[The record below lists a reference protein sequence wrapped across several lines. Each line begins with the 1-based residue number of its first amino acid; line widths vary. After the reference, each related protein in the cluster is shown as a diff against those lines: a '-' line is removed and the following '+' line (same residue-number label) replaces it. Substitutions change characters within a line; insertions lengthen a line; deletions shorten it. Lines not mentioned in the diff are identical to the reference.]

1 MIISMNKIKNSFIVG
16 RFLAIRDLKRSSPW
30 TTLLII
36 FVMSLTFLNMVLIGG
51 LLLGLAQGMIGS
63 FKQYYSS
70 DLFITPSYEKAII
83 EQTQSIVSAVE
94 TIPNLEK
101 YTLRSTT
108 PVKIE
113 YGHRSRT
120 EATDIVENSQAILA
134 GINFIQEDSVTR
146 LSKKVIAGEYLNDH
160 DTNSILVGKNLFE
173 KYSNRPDSSTEQKLK
188 TAEVGSIVNVIVGN
202 TQKEFV
208 IKGIIGTGNNTIDSR
223 VFMADVAAREMK
235 NQDNLDVNEIAIRLS
250 SPELT
255 NESRLYLQT
264 ILNNNQDINIQTA
277 DEAVPGSSADI
288 TKTFKLLGNLVGVIA
303 LIVGAITIFIVIF
316 VNAITRRKY
325 IGILK
330 GIGISASAIEISY
343 VIQSLFYALSG
354 VLVASLFI
362 MGFLKPYLDIHPLVL
377 PIAEGKLA
385 VTSEDIFS
393 RAVILIITSLIS
405 GFIPARLVTRQ
416 NTLDSILGK

>member
-1 MIISMNKIKNSFIVG
+1 MNKTNASFTVG
-16 RFLAIRDLKRSSPW
+16 RFLAIRDLKRSNPW

-63 FKQYYSS
+63 FKQYYSA
-70 DLFITPSYEKAII
+70 DLFITPSTEKSII
-83 EQTQSIVSAVE
+83 EQTQNITSVVE
-94 TIPNLEK
+94 TIPNLDS
-101 YTLRSTT
+101 YTLRITT
-108 PVKIE
+108 PAKVE
-113 YGHRSRT
+113 YGHRTRT
-120 EATDIVENSQAILA
+120 ETTDIVENSQAVLT
-134 GINFIQEDSVTR
+134 GINFAQENEVTD
-146 LSKKVIAGEYLNDH
+146 LSKKVIEGEYLSDI
-160 DTNSILVGKNLFE
+160 DFNSILVGKNLFE

-188 TAEVGSIVNVIVGN
+188 NAEVGSVVNVVVGN
-202 TQKEFV
+202 TQKEFI
-208 IKGIIGTGNNTIDSR
+208 IKGIVGTGNNTIDSR
-223 VFMADVAAREMK
+223 IFVVDAAAREMK
-235 NQDNLDVNEIAIRLS
+235 NQENLDVNEIAIK
-250 SPELT
+250 LT
-255 NESRLYLQT
+255 STNLVDESRLYLQN
-264 ILNNNQDINIQTA
+264 LLEKNQDITIQTA

-330 GIGISASAIEISY
+330 GIGISAQAIEISY

-354 VLVASLFI
+354 VLLASIFL

-377 PIAEGKLA
+377 PIAEGRLA
-385 VTSEDIFS
+385 VTNGDILT
-393 RAVILIITSLIS
+393 RGIILIITSLIS

>member
-1 MIISMNKIKNSFIVG
+1 MNKINASFTVG
-16 RFLAIRDLKRSSPW
+16 RFLAIRDLKRSNPW

-63 FKQYYSS
+63 FKQYYSA
-70 DLFITPSYEKAII
+70 DLFITPSTEKSII
-83 EQTQSIVSAVE
+83 EQTQDITSAVE
-94 TIPNLEK
+94 TIPNLDS
-101 YTLRSTT
+101 YTLRITT
-108 PVKIE
+108 PAKVE
-113 YGHRSRT
+113 YGHRTRT
-120 EATDIVENSQAILA
+120 EPTDIVENSQAVLT
-134 GINFIQEDSVTR
+134 GINFAQENEVTD
-146 LSKKVIAGEYLNDH
+146 LSKKVIEGEYLSDA
-160 DTNSILVGKNLFE
+160 DFNSVLVGKNLFE

-188 TAEVGSIVNVIVGN
+188 NAEVGSVVNIIVGN
-202 TQKEFV
+202 TQKEFI
-208 IKGIIGTGNNTIDSR
+208 IKGIVGTGNNTIDSR
-223 VFMADVAAREMK
+223 IFVVDAAAREMK
-235 NQDNLDVNEIAIRLS
+235 NQENLDVNEIAIK
-250 SPELT
+250 LT
-255 NESRLYLQT
+255 SANLVDESRSYLQS
-264 ILNNNQDINIQTA
+264 ILENNQDITIQTA

-330 GIGISASAIEISY
+330 GIGISAQAIEISY

-354 VLVASLFI
+354 VLLASLFL

-377 PIAEGKLA
+377 PIAEGRLA
-385 VTSEDIFS
+385 VTNGDILT
-393 RAVILIITSLIS
+393 RGIILIITSLIS

>member
-1 MIISMNKIKNSFIVG
+1 MNKTNASFTVG
-16 RFLAIRDLKRSSPW
+16 RFLAIRDLKRSNPW

-63 FKQYYSS
+63 FKQYYSA
-70 DLFITPSYEKAII
+70 DLFITPSTEKSII
-83 EQTQSIVSAVE
+83 EQTQDITSAVE
-94 TIPNLEK
+94 TIPNLDS
-101 YTLRSTT
+101 YALRITT
-108 PVKIE
+108 PAKVE
-113 YGHRSRT
+113 YGHRTRT
-120 EATDIVENSQAILA
+120 ETTDIVENSQAILT
-134 GINFIQEDSVTR
+134 GINFAQENEVTD
-146 LSKKVIAGEYLNDH
+146 LSKKVIEGEYLSDA
-160 DTNSILVGKNLFE
+160 DFNSVLVGKNLFE

-188 TAEVGSIVNVIVGN
+188 NAEVGSVVNIIVGN
-202 TQKEFV
+202 TQKEFI
-208 IKGIIGTGNNTIDSR
+208 IKGIVGTGNNTIDSR
-223 VFMADVAAREMK
+223 IFVVDAAAREMK
-235 NQDNLDVNEIAIRLS
+235 NQENLNVNEIAIK
-250 SPELT
+250 LT
-255 NESRLYLQT
+255 STNLVNESRSYLQS
-264 ILNNNQDINIQTA
+264 ILEKNQDITIQTA

-330 GIGISASAIEISY
+330 GIGISAQAIEISY

-354 VLVASLFI
+354 VLLASLFL

-377 PIAEGKLA
+377 PIAEGRLA
-385 VTSEDIFS
+385 VTNGDILT
-393 RAVILIITSLIS
+393 RGIILIITSLIS

>member
-1 MIISMNKIKNSFIVG
+1 MNKTNASFTVG
-16 RFLAIRDLKRSSPW
+16 RFLAIRDLKRSNPW

-63 FKQYYSS
+63 FKQYYSA
-70 DLFITPSYEKAII
+70 DLFITPSTEKSII
-83 EQTQSIVSAVE
+83 EQTQDITSAVE
-94 TIPNLEK
+94 TIPNLDS
-101 YTLRSTT
+101 YTLRITT
-108 PVKIE
+108 PAKVE
-113 YGHRSRT
+113 YGHRTRT
-120 EATDIVENSQAILA
+120 EPTDIVENSQAVLT
-134 GINFIQEDSVTR
+134 GINFAQENEVTD
-146 LSKKVIAGEYLNDH
+146 LSKKVIEGEYLSDI
-160 DTNSILVGKNLFE
+160 DFNSVLVGKNLFE

-188 TAEVGSIVNVIVGN
+188 NAEVGSVVNVIVGN
-202 TQKEFV
+202 TQKEFI

-223 VFMADVAAREMK
+223 IFVVDAATREMK
-235 NQDNLDVNEIAIRLS
+235 NQENLDVNEIAIK
-250 SPELT
+250 LT
-255 NESRLYLQT
+255 STNLVNESRSYLQN
-264 ILNNNQDINIQTA
+264 LLENNQDITIQTA

-330 GIGISASAIEISY
+330 GIGISAQAIEISY

-354 VLVASLFI
+354 VLLASLFL

-377 PIAEGKLA
+377 PIAEGRLA
-385 VTSEDIFS
+385 VTNGDILT
-393 RAVILIITSLIS
+393 RGIILIITSLIS

>member
-1 MIISMNKIKNSFIVG
+1 MNKTNASFTVG
-16 RFLAIRDLKRSSPW
+16 RFLAIRDLKRSNPW

-63 FKQYYSS
+63 FKQYYSA
-70 DLFITPSYEKAII
+70 DLFITPSTEKSII
-83 EQTQSIVSAVE
+83 EQTQDITSAVE
-94 TIPNLEK
+94 TIPNLDS
-101 YTLRSTT
+101 YTLRITT
-108 PVKIE
+108 PAKVE
-113 YGHRSRT
+113 YGHRTRT
-120 EATDIVENSQAILA
+120 EPTDIVENSQAVLT
-134 GINFIQEDSVTR
+134 GINFAQENEVTD
-146 LSKKVIAGEYLNDH
+146 LSKKVIEGEYLS
-160 DTNSILVGKNLFE
+160 DTDFNSVLVGKNLFE

-188 TAEVGSIVNVIVGN
+188 NAEVGSVINIIVGK
-202 TQKEFV
+202 TQKEFI
-208 IKGIIGTGNNTIDSR
+208 IKGIVGTGNNTIDSR
-223 VFMADVAAREMK
+223 IFVVDAAAREMK
-235 NQDNLDVNEIAIRLS
+235 NQENLDVNEIAIK
-250 SPELT
+250 LT
-255 NESRLYLQT
+255 SANLVNESRSYLQN
-264 ILNNNQDINIQTA
+264 ILEKNQDITIQTA

-330 GIGISASAIEISY
+330 GIGISAQAIEISY

-354 VLVASLFI
+354 VLLASLFL

-377 PIAEGKLA
+377 PIAEGRLA
-385 VTSEDIFS
+385 VTNGDILT
-393 RAVILIITSLIS
+393 RGIILIITSLIS

>member
-63 FKQYYSS
+63 FKQYYSA

>member
-1 MIISMNKIKNSFIVG
+1 MNKANASFIVG
-16 RFLAIRDLKRSSPW
+16 RFLAIRELKRSNPW

-70 DLFITPSYEKAII
+70 DLFITPSSEKSTI
-83 EQTQSIVSAVE
+83 EQTHDITSVIES
-94 TIPNLEK
+94 IPNLES
-101 YTLRSTT
+101 YTLRTT
-108 PVKIE
+108 APTRVE
-113 YGHRSRT
+113 YGHRTRT
-120 EATDIVENSQAILA
+120 EVNDVVENSQATLT
-134 GINFIQEDSVTR
+134 GIHFAQEDKVTN
-146 LSKKVIAGEYLNDH
+146 LSKKVIEGEYLSDS
-160 DTNSILVGKNLFE
+160 DFSAVLVGKNLFE

-188 TAEVGSIVNVIVGN
+188 NARVGSVVNIIVGN
-202 TQKEFV
+202 TRKEFV
-208 IKGIIGTGNNTIDSR
+208 IKGIVGTGNNTIDSR
-223 VFMADVAAREMK
+223 IYMGAAAAREMK
-235 NQDNLDVNEIAIRLS
+235 NQESLDVNEIAIKLKS
-250 SPELT
+250 SNLID
-255 NESRLYLQT
+255 ESKSYLLN
-264 ILNNNQDINIQTA
+264 ILGNNQDVVIQIA

-330 GIGISASAIEISY
+330 GIGISSEAIEISY

-354 VLVASLFI
+354 VLLASIFL

-377 PIAEGKLA
+377 PIAEGRLA
-385 VTSEDIFS
+385 VTTEDIFT
-393 RAVILIITSLIS
+393 RGVILIITSLIS

>member
-1 MIISMNKIKNSFIVG
+1 MNKSKASFTVG
-16 RFLAIRDLKRSSPW
+16 RFLAVRELKRSNPW

-63 FKQYYSS
+63 FKQYYSA
-70 DLFITPSYEKAII
+70 DLFITPSSEKSIV
-83 EQTQSIVSAVE
+83 EQTHNIISAIE
-94 TIPNLEK
+94 TIPNLES
-101 YTLRSTT
+101 YTLRTTT
-108 PVKIE
+108 PTKVE
-113 YGHRSRT
+113 YGHRTRT
-120 EATDIVENSQAILA
+120 ETTDIVENSQAVLT
-134 GINFIQEDSVTR
+134 GINFSQEDEVTD
-146 LSKKVIAGEYLNDH
+146 LSRKVIEGEYLNNH
-160 DTNSILVGKNLFE
+160 DFGSVLVGKNLFE

-188 TAEVGSIVNVIVGN
+188 NAEVGSVVNVIVGN
-202 TQKEFV
+202 TQKEFI
-208 IKGIIGTGNNTIDSR
+208 IKGIVGTGNNTIDSR
-223 VFMADVAAREMK
+223 VFVVDAAAREMR
-235 NQDNLDVNEIAIRLS
+235 NQESLDVNEIAIKLNS
-250 SPELT
+250 TDLT
-255 NESRLYLQT
+255 DESRSYLQN
-264 ILNNNQDINIQTA
+264 ILGNNQDITIQTA

-354 VLVASLFI
+354 VLVASLFLL
-362 MGFLKPYLDIHPLVL
+362 GFLKPYLDIHPLVL
-377 PIAEGKLA
+377 PIAEGRLA
-385 VTSEDIFS
+385 VTNGDILS
-393 RAVILIITSLIS
+393 RGIILIITSLIS
-405 GFIPARLVTRQ
+405 GFIPARLVTKQ

>member
-1 MIISMNKIKNSFIVG
+1 MNKANASFTVG
-16 RFLAIRDLKRSSPW
+16 RFLAIRDLKRSNPW

-70 DLFITPSYEKAII
+70 DLFITPSSEKSII
-83 EQTQSIVSAVE
+83 EQTHDITSVVE
-94 TIPNLEK
+94 SIPNLES
-101 YTLRSTT
+101 YTLRTT
-108 PVKIE
+108 APTRVE
-113 YGHRSRT
+113 YGHRTRT
-120 EATDIVENSQAILA
+120 EITDMVENSQAILT
-134 GINFIQEDSVTR
+134 GINFAQEDKVTD
-146 LSKKVIAGEYLNDH
+146 LSKKVIEGEYLSDS
-160 DTNSILVGKNLFE
+160 DFSAVLVGKNLFE

-188 TAEVGSIVNVIVGN
+188 NARVGSVVNIIVGN
-202 TQKEFV
+202 TPKEFI
-208 IKGIIGTGNNTIDSR
+208 IKGIVGTGNNTIDSR
-223 VFMADVAAREMK
+223 IYMIAAAAREMK
-235 NQDNLDVNEIAIRLS
+235 NQDSLDVNEIAIKLTS
-250 SPELT
+250 SNLVD
-255 NESRLYLQT
+255 ESKSYLLN
-264 ILNNNQDINIQTA
+264 ILGNNQDIVIQIA

-330 GIGISASAIEISY
+330 GIGISAEAIEISY

-354 VLVASLFI
+354 VLLASLFL

-377 PIAEGKLA
+377 PIAEGRLA
-385 VTSEDIFS
+385 VTTEDILT
-393 RAVILIITSLIS
+393 RGVILIITSLIS

>member
-1 MIISMNKIKNSFIVG
+1 MNKTNASFTVG
-16 RFLAIRDLKRSSPW
+16 RFLAIRDLKRSNPW

-63 FKQYYSS
+63 FKQYYSAN
-70 DLFITPSYEKAII
+70 LFITPSTEKSII
-83 EQTQSIVSAVE
+83 EQTQDITSAVE
-94 TIPNLEK
+94 TIPNLDS
-101 YTLRSTT
+101 YTLRITT
-108 PVKIE
+108 PAKVE
-113 YGHRSRT
+113 YGHRTRT
-120 EATDIVENSQAILA
+120 EPTDIVENSQAVLT
-134 GINFIQEDSVTR
+134 GINFAQENEVTD
-146 LSKKVIAGEYLNDH
+146 LSKKVIEGEYLS
-160 DTNSILVGKNLFE
+160 DTDFNSVLVGKNLFE

-188 TAEVGSIVNVIVGN
+188 NAEVGSVVNIIVGN
-202 TQKEFV
+202 TQKEFI
-208 IKGIIGTGNNTIDSR
+208 IKGIVGTGNNTIDSR
-223 VFMADVAAREMK
+223 IFVVDAAAREMK
-235 NQDNLDVNEIAIRLS
+235 NQESLDVNEIAIK
-250 SPELT
+250 LT
-255 NESRLYLQT
+255 STNLVDESRSYLQS
-264 ILNNNQDINIQTA
+264 ILEKNQDITIQTA

-330 GIGISASAIEISY
+330 GIGISAQAIEISY

-354 VLVASLFI
+354 VLLASLFL

-377 PIAEGKLA
+377 PIAEGRLA
-385 VTSEDIFS
+385 VTNGDILT
-393 RAVILIITSLIS
+393 RGIILIITSLIS

>member
-1 MIISMNKIKNSFIVG
+1 MNKTSASFTVG
-16 RFLAIRDLKRSSPW
+16 RFLAIRDLKRSNPW
-30 TTLLII
+30 TTLLIV

-63 FKQYYSS
+63 FKQYYSA
-70 DLFITPSYEKAII
+70 DLFITPSTEKSII
-83 EQTQSIVSAVE
+83 EQTQDITSVVE
-94 TIPNLEK
+94 TIPNLDS
-101 YTLRSTT
+101 YTLRITT
-108 PVKIE
+108 PAKVE
-113 YGHRSRT
+113 YGHRTRT
-120 EATDIVENSQAILA
+120 EPTDIVENSQAVLT
-134 GINFIQEDSVTR
+134 GINFAQENEVTD
-146 LSKKVIAGEYLNDH
+146 LSKKVIEGEYLS
-160 DTNSILVGKNLFE
+160 DTDFNSVLVGKNLFE

-188 TAEVGSIVNVIVGN
+188 NAEVGSVVNVVVGN
-202 TQKEFV
+202 TQKEFI
-208 IKGIIGTGNNTIDSR
+208 IKGIVGTGNNTIDSR
-223 VFMADVAAREMK
+223 IFVVDVAAREMK
-235 NQDNLDVNEIAIRLS
+235 NQENLDVNEIAIK
-250 SPELT
+250 LT
-255 NESRLYLQT
+255 SANLVNESRSYLQN
-264 ILNNNQDINIQTA
+264 ILEKNQDITIQTA

-288 TKTFKLLGNLVGVIA
+288 TKTFKLLGNLVGIIA

-330 GIGISASAIEISY
+330 GIGISAQAIEISY

-354 VLVASLFI
+354 VLLASLFL

-385 VTSEDIFS
+385 VTNGDILS
-393 RAVILIITSLIS
+393 RGIILIITSLIS

>member
-1 MIISMNKIKNSFIVG
+1 MNTQNASFTVG
-16 RFLAIRDLKRSSPW
+16 RFLAIRELKRSNPW

-70 DLFITPSYEKAII
+70 DLFITPSSEKLVI
-83 EQTQSIVSAVE
+83 EQTHDVISVAE
-94 TIPNLEK
+94 TIPNLES
-101 YTLRSTT
+101 YTLRTTT
-108 PVKIE
+108 PAKIE

-120 EATDIVENSQAILA
+120 QSSDIVENAQTILT
-134 GINFIQEDSVTR
+134 GVNFLQENEVTQ
-146 LSKKVIAGEYLNDH
+146 LATKVIEGNYINDN
-160 DTNSILVGKNLFE
+160 DFNAILVGKNLFE
-173 KYSNRPDSSTEQKLK
+173 KYSNRPDSGTEQKLHN
-188 TAEVGSIVNVIVGN
+188 AQVGSVVNVVVGN
-202 TQKEFV
+202 IQKEFV
-208 IKGIIGTGNNTIDSR
+208 IKGIVGTGNNTIDSR
-223 VFMADVAAREMK
+223 IFMVESVVRDLK
-235 NQDNLDVNEIAIRLS
+235 NQKSLDANEIAIKLQANN
-250 SPELT
+250 L
-255 NESRLYLQT
+255 NNDSRVYLQNN
-264 ILNNNQDINIQTA
+264 LGNNQDIVIQTA
-277 DEAVPGSSADI
+277 EEAVPGSSADI

-330 GIGISASAIEISY
+330 GIGISAQAIEISY

-354 VLVASLFI
+354 VLLASVFLL
-362 MGFLKPYLDIHPLVL
+362 GFLKPYLDIHPLVL
-377 PIAEGKLA
+377 PIAEGRLA
-385 VTSEDIFS
+385 ITTTDIVS
-393 RAVILIITSLIS
+393 RGIILIVTSLIS

>member
-1 MIISMNKIKNSFIVG
+1 MNKKNASFTVG
-16 RFLAIRDLKRSSPW
+16 RFLAIRDLKRSNPW

-63 FKQYYSS
+63 FKQYYSA
-70 DLFITPSYEKAII
+70 DLFITPSTEKSII
-83 EQTQSIVSAVE
+83 EQTQDITSVVE
-94 TIPNLEK
+94 TIPNLDS
-101 YTLRSTT
+101 YTLRITT
-108 PVKIE
+108 PAKVE
-113 YGHRSRT
+113 YGHRTRT
-120 EATDIVENSQAILA
+120 EPTDIVENSQAVLT
-134 GINFIQEDSVTR
+134 GINFAQENEVTD
-146 LSKKVIAGEYLNDH
+146 LSKRVIEGEYLS
-160 DTNSILVGKNLFE
+160 DTDFNSVLVGKNLFE

-188 TAEVGSIVNVIVGN
+188 NAEVGSVVNIIVGN
-202 TQKEFV
+202 TQKEFI
-208 IKGIIGTGNNTIDSR
+208 IKGIVGTGNNTIDSR
-223 VFMADVAAREMK
+223 IFVVDVAAREMR
-235 NQDNLDVNEIAIRLS
+235 NQENLDVNEIAIKLIS
-250 SPELT
+250 T
-255 NESRLYLQT
+255 NLVDESRSYLQN
-264 ILNNNQDINIQTA
+264 ILENNQDITIQTA

-330 GIGISASAIEISY
+330 GIGISAQAIEISY

-354 VLVASLFI
+354 VLLASLFL

-377 PIAEGKLA
+377 PIAEGRLA
-385 VTSEDIFS
+385 VTNGDILT
-393 RAVILIITSLIS
+393 RGIILIITSLIS

>member
-1 MIISMNKIKNSFIVG
+1 MDKKNNSFTVG
-16 RFLAIRDLKRSSPW
+16 RFLAIRELKRSNPW

-70 DLFITPSYEKAII
+70 DLFITPSPDKLVI
-83 EQTQSIVSAVE
+83 EQTRDVVLAIE
-94 TIPNLEK
+94 TIPTLDN
-101 YTLRSTT
+101 YTLRTT
-108 PVKIE
+108 VPAKVE
-113 YGHRSRT
+113 YGHRQRT
-120 EATDIVENSQAILA
+120 EPTEVVENSQATLT
-134 GINFIQEDSVTR
+134 GVNFLKEDRVSN
-146 LSKKVIAGEYLNDH
+146 LSKKIIEGEYLNDT
-160 DTNSILVGKNLFE
+160 DFGAVLVGKNLFE

-188 TAEVGSIVNVIVGN
+188 NAQVGSVVNIVVGGVS
-202 TQKEFV
+202 KEFT

-223 VFMADVAAREMK
+223 IFMVESAARGMK
-235 NQDNLDVNEIAIRLS
+235 NQDNLEANEIAIKLHPGSSDSDVREYLS
-250 SPELT
+250 SLLNV
-255 NESRLYLQT
+255 NENIS
-264 ILNNNQDINIQTA
+264 IQTA
-277 DEAVPGSSADI
+277 DESVPGSSADI

-330 GIGISASAIEISY
+330 GIGISANAIEISY

-354 VLVASLFI
+354 VLFASFFLL
-362 MGFLKPYLDIHPLVL
+362 GFLKPYLDIHPLVL
-377 PIAEGKLA
+377 PIAEGRLA
-385 VTSEDIFS
+385 VTGWDVFTRGI
-393 RAVILIITSLIS
+393 ILIVTSLIS
-405 GFIPARLVTRQ
+405 GFIPARIVTRQ

>member
-1 MIISMNKIKNSFIVG
+1 MNKTNASFTVG
-16 RFLAIRDLKRSSPW
+16 RFLAIRDLKRSNPW

-63 FKQYYSS
+63 FKQYYSA
-70 DLFITPSYEKAII
+70 DLFITPSTEKSII
-83 EQTQSIVSAVE
+83 EQTQDITSAVE
-94 TIPNLEK
+94 TIPNLDS
-101 YTLRSTT
+101 YTLRITT
-108 PVKIE
+108 PAKVE
-113 YGHRSRT
+113 YGHRTRT
-120 EATDIVENSQAILA
+120 EPTDIVENSQAVLT
-134 GINFIQEDSVTR
+134 GINFSQENEVTD
-146 LSKKVIAGEYLNDH
+146 LSKKVIEGEYLSDA
-160 DTNSILVGKNLFE
+160 DFNSVLVGKNLFE

-188 TAEVGSIVNVIVGN
+188 NAEVGSVVNVVVGN
-202 TQKEFV
+202 TQKEFI
-208 IKGIIGTGNNTIDSR
+208 IKGIVGTGNNTIDSR
-223 VFMADVAAREMK
+223 IFVVDAAAREMK
-235 NQDNLDVNEIAIRLS
+235 NQENLDVNEIAIK
-250 SPELT
+250 LT
-255 NESRLYLQT
+255 STNLVDESRLYLQN
-264 ILNNNQDINIQTA
+264 LLEKNQDITIQTA

-330 GIGISASAIEISY
+330 GIGISAQAIEISY

-354 VLVASLFI
+354 VLLASLFL

-385 VTSEDIFS
+385 VTTNDILT
-393 RAVILIITSLIS
+393 RGIILIVTSLIS

>member
-1 MIISMNKIKNSFIVG
+1 MNTQSASFTVG
-16 RFLAIRDLKRSSPW
+16 RFLAIRELKRSNPW

-70 DLFITPSYEKAII
+70 DLFITPSSEKLVI
-83 EQTQSIVSAVE
+83 EQTHDVISVAE
-94 TIPNLEK
+94 TIPNLES
-101 YTLRSTT
+101 YTLRTTT
-108 PVKIE
+108 PAKIE

-120 EATDIVENSQAILA
+120 QSSDIVENAQTILT
-134 GINFIQEDSVTR
+134 GVNFLQENEVTQ
-146 LSKKVIAGEYLNDH
+146 LATKVIEGNYINDN
-160 DTNSILVGKNLFE
+160 DFNAILVGKNLFE
-173 KYSNRPDSSTEQKLK
+173 KYSNRPDSGTEQKLHN
-188 TAEVGSIVNVIVGN
+188 AQVGSVVNVVVGN
-202 TQKEFV
+202 IQKEFV
-208 IKGIIGTGNNTIDSR
+208 IKGIVGTGNNTIDSR
-223 VFMADVAAREMK
+223 IFMVESVVRDLK
-235 NQDNLDVNEIAIRLS
+235 NQNSLDANEIAIKLQANN
-250 SPELT
+250 L
-255 NESRLYLQT
+255 NNDSRVYLQNN
-264 ILNNNQDINIQTA
+264 LGNNQDIVIQTA
-277 DEAVPGSSADI
+277 EEAVPGSSADI

-330 GIGISASAIEISY
+330 GIGISAQAIEISY

-354 VLVASLFI
+354 VLLASVFLL
-362 MGFLKPYLDIHPLVL
+362 GFLKPYLDIHPLVL
-377 PIAEGKLA
+377 PIAEGRLA
-385 VTSEDIFS
+385 ITTTDIVS
-393 RAVILIITSLIS
+393 RGIILIVTSLIS

>member
-1 MIISMNKIKNSFIVG
+1 MNKTNASFTVG
-16 RFLAIRDLKRSSPW
+16 RFLAIRDLKRSNPW

-63 FKQYYSS
+63 FKQYYSA
-70 DLFITPSYEKAII
+70 DLFITPSTEKSII
-83 EQTQSIVSAVE
+83 EQTQDITSAVE
-94 TIPNLEK
+94 TIPNLDS
-101 YTLRSTT
+101 YTLRITT
-108 PVKIE
+108 PAKVE
-113 YGHRSRT
+113 YGHRTRT
-120 EATDIVENSQAILA
+120 EPTDIVENSQAVLT
-134 GINFIQEDSVTR
+134 GINFAQENEVTD
-146 LSKKVIAGEYLNDH
+146 LSKKVIEGEYLS
-160 DTNSILVGKNLFE
+160 DTDFNSVLVGKNLFE

-188 TAEVGSIVNVIVGN
+188 NAEVGSVVNIIVGN
-202 TQKEFV
+202 TQKEFI
-208 IKGIIGTGNNTIDSR
+208 IKGIVGTGNNTIDSR
-223 VFMADVAAREMK
+223 IFVVDAAAREMK
-235 NQDNLDVNEIAIRLS
+235 NQENLDVNEIAIK
-250 SPELT
+250 LT
-255 NESRLYLQT
+255 STNLVNESRSYLQS
-264 ILNNNQDINIQTA
+264 ILEKNQDITIQTA

-330 GIGISASAIEISY
+330 GIGISAQAIEISY

-354 VLVASLFI
+354 VLLASLFL

-377 PIAEGKLA
+377 PIAEGRLA
-385 VTSEDIFS
+385 VTNGDILT
-393 RAVILIITSLIS
+393 RGIILIITSLIS

>member
-63 FKQYYSS
+63 FEQYYSA
-70 DLFITPSYEKAII
+70 DLFITPSYEKAAI

-134 GINFIQEDSVTR
+134 GINFIQEDSVTK

-188 TAEVGSIVNVIVGN
+188 TAELGSIVNVIVGN

-223 VFMADVAAREMK
+223 VFMTNVAAREMK

>member
-1 MIISMNKIKNSFIVG
+1 MNKTNASFTVG
-16 RFLAIRDLKRSSPW
+16 RFLAIRDLKRSNPW

-63 FKQYYSS
+63 FKQYYSA
-70 DLFITPSYEKAII
+70 DLFITPSTEKSII
-83 EQTQSIVSAVE
+83 EQTQDITSAVE
-94 TIPNLEK
+94 TIPNLDS
-101 YTLRSTT
+101 YTLRITT
-108 PVKIE
+108 PAKVE
-113 YGHRSRT
+113 YGHRTRT
-120 EATDIVENSQAILA
+120 EPTDIVENSQAVLT
-134 GINFIQEDSVTR
+134 GINFAQENEVTD
-146 LSKKVIAGEYLNDH
+146 LSKKVIEGEYLSDA
-160 DTNSILVGKNLFE
+160 DFNSVLVGKNLFE

-188 TAEVGSIVNVIVGN
+188 NAEVGSVVNIIVGN
-202 TQKEFV
+202 TQKEFI
-208 IKGIIGTGNNTIDSR
+208 IKGIVGTGNNTIDSR
-223 VFMADVAAREMK
+223 IFVVDAAAREMK
-235 NQDNLDVNEIAIRLS
+235 NQENLDVNEIAIK
-250 SPELT
+250 LT
-255 NESRLYLQT
+255 SANLIDESRSYLQS
-264 ILNNNQDINIQTA
+264 ILENNQDITIQTA
-277 DEAVPGSSADI
+277 YEAVPGSSADI

-330 GIGISASAIEISY
+330 GIGISAQAIEISY

-354 VLVASLFI
+354 VLLASLFL

-377 PIAEGKLA
+377 PIAEGRLA
-385 VTSEDIFS
+385 VTNGDILT
-393 RAVILIITSLIS
+393 RGIILIITSLIS

>member
-1 MIISMNKIKNSFIVG
+1 MNKTSASFTVG
-16 RFLAIRDLKRSSPW
+16 RFLAIRDLKRSNPW

-63 FKQYYSS
+63 FKQYYSA
-70 DLFITPSYEKAII
+70 DLFITPISEKSTI
-83 EQTQSIVSAVE
+83 EQTHNIVYAIE
-94 TIPNLEK
+94 TIPNLES
-101 YTLRSTT
+101 YTLRNTV
-108 PVKIE
+108 PAKIE
-113 YGHRSRT
+113 YGHRTRT
-120 EATDIVENSQAILA
+120 EATDIVENSQAVLT
-134 GINFIQEDSVTR
+134 GINFSQENKVTD
-146 LSKKVIAGEYLNDH
+146 LSKKIIEGEYLS
-160 DTNSILVGKNLFE
+160 DTDFNSVLVGKNLFE

-188 TAEVGSIVNVIVGN
+188 TAEVGSLINIVVGN

-223 VFMADVAAREMK
+223 IFMVDAATREMK
-235 NQDNLDVNEIAIRLS
+235 NQESLDVNEIAIKLNS
-250 SPELT
+250 DGLV
-255 NESRLYLQT
+255 NESRSYLQNT
-264 ILNNNQDINIQTA
+264 LGNNQDISIQTA

-330 GIGISASAIEISY
+330 GIGISAQAIEISY

-362 MGFLKPYLDIHPLVL
+362 LGFLKPYLDIHPLVL
-377 PIAEGKLA
+377 PIAEGRLA
-385 VTSEDIFS
+385 VTTGDILT
-393 RAVILIITSLIS
+393 RGIILIITSLIS

>member
-1 MIISMNKIKNSFIVG
+1 MNKTNASFTVG
-16 RFLAIRDLKRSSPW
+16 RFLAIRDLKRSNPW

-63 FKQYYSS
+63 FKQYYSA
-70 DLFITPSYEKAII
+70 DLFITPSTEKSII
-83 EQTQSIVSAVE
+83 EQTQDITSAVE
-94 TIPNLEK
+94 TIPNLDS
-101 YTLRSTT
+101 YTLRITT
-108 PVKIE
+108 PAKVE
-113 YGHRSRT
+113 YGHRTRT
-120 EATDIVENSQAILA
+120 EPTDIVENSQAVLT
-134 GINFIQEDSVTR
+134 GINFAQENEVTD
-146 LSKKVIAGEYLNDH
+146 LSKKVIEGEYLS
-160 DTNSILVGKNLFE
+160 DTDFNSVLVGKNLFE

-188 TAEVGSIVNVIVGN
+188 NAEVGSVVNVVVGN
-202 TQKEFV
+202 TQKEFI
-208 IKGIIGTGNNTIDSR
+208 IKGIVGTGNNTIDSR
-223 VFMADVAAREMK
+223 IFVVDAAAREMK
-235 NQDNLDVNEIAIRLS
+235 NQENLDVNEIAIK
-250 SPELT
+250 LT
-255 NESRLYLQT
+255 STNLVDESRSYLQS
-264 ILNNNQDINIQTA
+264 ILEKNQDITIQTA

-330 GIGISASAIEISY
+330 GIGISAQAIEISY

-354 VLVASLFI
+354 VLLASLFLI
-362 MGFLKPYLDIHPLVL
+362 GFLEPYLDIHPLVL
-377 PIAEGKLA
+377 PIAEGRLA
-385 VTSEDIFS
+385 VTNGDILT
-393 RAVILIITSLIS
+393 RGIILIITSLIS

>member
-1 MIISMNKIKNSFIVG
+1 MNKKNASFTVG
-16 RFLAIRDLKRSSPW
+16 RFLAIRDLKRSNPW

-63 FKQYYSS
+63 FKQYYSA
-70 DLFITPSYEKAII
+70 DLFITPSTEKSII
-83 EQTQSIVSAVE
+83 EQTQDITSVVE
-94 TIPNLEK
+94 TIPNLDS
-101 YTLRSTT
+101 YTLRITT
-108 PVKIE
+108 PAKVE
-113 YGHRSRT
+113 YGHRTRT
-120 EATDIVENSQAILA
+120 EPTDIVENSQAVLT
-134 GINFIQEDSVTR
+134 GINFAQENEVTD
-146 LSKKVIAGEYLNDH
+146 LSKRVIEGEYLS
-160 DTNSILVGKNLFE
+160 DTDFNSVLVGKNLFE

-188 TAEVGSIVNVIVGN
+188 NAEVGSVVNIIVGN
-202 TQKEFV
+202 TQKEFI
-208 IKGIIGTGNNTIDSR
+208 IKGIVGTGNNTIDSR
-223 VFMADVAAREMK
+223 IFVVDVAAREMR
-235 NQDNLDVNEIAIRLS
+235 NQENLDVNEIAIKLIS
-250 SPELT
+250 T
-255 NESRLYLQT
+255 NLVDESRSYLQN
-264 ILNNNQDINIQTA
+264 ILENNQDITIQTA
-277 DEAVPGSSADI
+277 DEAVPGSSSDI

-330 GIGISASAIEISY
+330 GIGISAQAIEISY

-354 VLVASLFI
+354 VLLASLFL

-377 PIAEGKLA
+377 PIAEGRLA
-385 VTSEDIFS
+385 VTNGDILT
-393 RAVILIITSLIS
+393 RGIILIITSLIS

>member
-1 MIISMNKIKNSFIVG
+1 MNKTNASFTVG
-16 RFLAIRDLKRSSPW
+16 RFLAIRDLKRSNPW

-63 FKQYYSS
+63 FKQYYSA
-70 DLFITPSYEKAII
+70 DLFITPSTEKSII
-83 EQTQSIVSAVE
+83 EQTQDITSAVE
-94 TIPNLEK
+94 TIPNLDS
-101 YTLRSTT
+101 YTLRITT
-108 PVKIE
+108 PAKVE
-113 YGHRSRT
+113 YGHRTRT
-120 EATDIVENSQAILA
+120 EPTDIVENSQAVLT
-134 GINFIQEDSVTR
+134 GINFAQENEVTD
-146 LSKKVIAGEYLNDH
+146 LSKKVIEGEYLSDA
-160 DTNSILVGKNLFE
+160 DFNSVLVGKNLFE

-188 TAEVGSIVNVIVGN
+188 NAEVGSVVNVVVGN
-202 TQKEFV
+202 TQKEFI
-208 IKGIIGTGNNTIDSR
+208 IKGIVGTGNNTIDSR
-223 VFMADVAAREMK
+223 IFVVDAAAREMK
-235 NQDNLDVNEIAIRLS
+235 NQENLDVNEIAIK
-250 SPELT
+250 LT
-255 NESRLYLQT
+255 STNLVDESRLYLQN
-264 ILNNNQDINIQTA
+264 LLEKNQDITIQTA

-330 GIGISASAIEISY
+330 GIGISAQAIEISY

-354 VLVASLFI
+354 VLLASLFL

-385 VTSEDIFS
+385 VTTNDILT
-393 RAVILIITSLIS
+393 RGIILIVTSLIS

>member
-1 MIISMNKIKNSFIVG
+1 MNKTNASFTVG
-16 RFLAIRDLKRSSPW
+16 RFLAIRDLKRSNPW

-63 FKQYYSS
+63 FKQYYSA
-70 DLFITPSYEKAII
+70 DLFITPSTEKSII
-83 EQTQSIVSAVE
+83 EQTQDITSAVE
-94 TIPNLEK
+94 TIPNLDS
-101 YTLRSTT
+101 YTLRITT
-108 PVKIE
+108 PAKVE
-113 YGHRSRT
+113 YGHRTRT
-120 EATDIVENSQAILA
+120 ETTDIVENSQAVLT
-134 GINFIQEDSVTR
+134 GINFAQENEVTD
-146 LSKKVIAGEYLNDH
+146 LSKKVIEGEYLS
-160 DTNSILVGKNLFE
+160 DTDFNSVLVGKNLFE

-188 TAEVGSIVNVIVGN
+188 NAEVGSVINIIVGK
-202 TQKEFV
+202 TQKEFI
-208 IKGIIGTGNNTIDSR
+208 IKGIVGTGNNTIDSR
-223 VFMADVAAREMK
+223 IFVVDVAAREMK
-235 NQDNLDVNEIAIRLS
+235 NQENLDVNEIAIK
-250 SPELT
+250 LT
-255 NESRLYLQT
+255 SANLVNESRSYLQN
-264 ILNNNQDINIQTA
+264 ILEKNQDITIQTA

-330 GIGISASAIEISY
+330 GIGISAQAIEISY

-354 VLVASLFI
+354 VLLASLFL

-377 PIAEGKLA
+377 PIAEGRLA
-385 VTSEDIFS
+385 VTNGDILT
-393 RAVILIITSLIS
+393 RGIILIITSLIS

>member
-1 MIISMNKIKNSFIVG
+1 MSKSKASFTVG
-16 RFLAIRDLKRSSPW
+16 RFLAVRELKRSNPW

-63 FKQYYSS
+63 FKQYYSA
-70 DLFITPSYEKAII
+70 DLFITPSSEKSII
-83 EQTQSIVSAVE
+83 EQTHNIVYSVE
-94 TIPNLEK
+94 TIPNLES
-101 YTLRSTT
+101 YTLRTT
-108 PVKIE
+108 APAKIE

-120 EATDIVENSQAILA
+120 EITDIVENSQAVLT
-134 GINFIQEDSVTR
+134 GINFSQEDEVTD
-146 LSKKVIAGEYLNDH
+146 LSRKVIEGEYLNDH
-160 DTNSILVGKNLFE
+160 DFGSVLVGKNLFE

-188 TAEVGSIVNVIVGN
+188 NADVGSVVNITVGN

-208 IKGIIGTGNNTIDSR
+208 IKGIVGTGNNTIDSR
-223 VFMADVAAREMK
+223 VFVVDAAAREMK
-235 NQDNLDVNEIAIRLS
+235 NQESLDVNEIAVKLS
-250 SPELT
+250 STDLT
-255 NESRLYLQT
+255 DESRSYLQN
-264 ILNNNQDINIQTA
+264 ILGNNQDITIQTA

-330 GIGISASAIEISY
+330 GIGISAFAIETSY

-354 VLVASLFI
+354 VLVASLFLL
-362 MGFLKPYLDIHPLVL
+362 GFLKPYLDIHPLVL
-377 PIAEGKLA
+377 PIAEGRLA
-385 VTSEDIFS
+385 VTNGDILS
-393 RAVILIITSLIS
+393 RGIILIITSLIS
-405 GFIPARLVTRQ
+405 GFIPARLVTKQ